1 MMEVGGSEE
10 GKKRVMTN
18 QEVKTS
24 KQQQA
29 LLRYL
34 RVVLV
39 SFIAHFGAQPVSE
52 TFTRGR

>member
-1 MMEVGGSEE
+1 MMEVGGSGE

-29 LLRYL
+29 LLRFL
-34 RVVLV
+34 RVVLSV
-39 SFIAHFGAQPVSE
+39 LYLLYSAFLCTAC
-52 TFTRGR
+52 